1 MVWVTN
7 VSTTDNLLNT
17 LRSMTHQ
24 MSDYDGVAQDSK
36 ITLRK

>member
-1 MVWVTN
+1 MIGATS
-7 VSTTDNLLNT
+7 VSTTGNLLNT